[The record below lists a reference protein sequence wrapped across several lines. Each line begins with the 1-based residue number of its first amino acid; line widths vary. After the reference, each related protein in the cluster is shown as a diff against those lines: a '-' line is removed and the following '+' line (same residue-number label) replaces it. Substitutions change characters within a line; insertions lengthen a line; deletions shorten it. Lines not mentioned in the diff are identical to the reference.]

1 MVGSSL
7 GTRPNQDEIE
17 ISLFGPGF
25 GESLLLHLGL
35 DCWVVIDSC
44 LSSDTDEPAPIR
56 YLKSIGV
63 DPAQSIRLVLATH
76 WHDDHIR
83 GISDI
88 FAIAQNAKFL
98 CSAALRSSEFSELV
112 EFSKSLMTEESGA
125 TEFSRVMKILVGRGG
140 RSRRASIGP
149 EFVLAGQI
157 LDRRNSQLPYEI
169 HALSP
174 SSASLNLAFNEI
186 SNQVNEIRTRI
197 PGSRGTKKRIVAQGP
212 NHVAV
217 VLWLKIGDTAVLLG
231 SDLEETAN
239 LNTGWTVIVDSSVR
253 PSGKAE
259 VFKVPHHGSSTSHQ
273 PRVWQEMVE
282 TQPLVVLTPFLNGR
296 ILKPSA
302 SEVQQILSYTPH
314 AYITS
319 PVKQRQTKWASKTVE
334 KTIKDT
340 VIDIREVPRTMGQV
354 RLRKKHPSVGKGEW
368 RVDLIGSARSLNLA
382 HA

>member
-7 GTRPNQDEIE
+7 GTRPNEDEIE
-17 ISLFGPGF
+17 ISLFGPGY

-35 DCWVVIDSC
+35 DYWVVIDSC
-44 LSSDTDEPAPIR
+44 LSSGTDEPAPIR

-76 WHDDHIR
+76 WHDDHIG

-88 FAIAQNAKFL
+88 FSIAQNAKFF
-98 CSAALRSSEFSELV
+98 CSAALRASEFSQLV
-112 EFSKSLMTEESGA
+112 EFSKSIMTDISGA
-125 TEFSRVMKILVGRGG
+125 SEFSRIMNVLEGRGG
-140 RSRRASIGP
+140 RSRKASIGP

-157 LDRRNSQLPYEI
+157 LDRRNNQLPYEI

-174 SSASLNLAFNEI
+174 SSASLSLAFTEI
-186 SNQVNEIRTRI
+186 SDQVKEITTRR
-197 PGSRGTKKRIVAQGP
+197 PGARSTKRRIVAQGP
-212 NHVAV
+212 NNVAI
-217 VLWLKIGDTAVLLG
+217 VLWVKIGETAVLLG

-239 LNTGWTVIVDSSVR
+239 PNTGWTVIVDSAVR

-259 VFKVPHHGSSTSHQ
+259 VFKVPHHGSSTSYQ

-282 TQPLVVLTPFLNGR
+282 TQPLVVVAPFLNGR
-296 ILKPSA
+296 VLKPSV
-302 SEVQQILSYTPH
+302 SEVEQILFHTTH

-319 PVKQRQTKWASKTVE
+319 PVKRRQTKWASNTIE
-334 KTIKDT
+334 KTIKET

-354 RLRKKHPSVGKGEW
+354 RLRKKHPSVRNEEW
-368 RVDLIGSARSLNLA
+368 QVDLLGAARDLKLA

>member
-1 MVGSSL
+1 LVGSSI
-7 GTRPNQDEIE
+7 GTRPDQDEIE
-17 ISLFGPGF
+17 ISLFGPGY

-35 DCWVVIDSC
+35 DYWITIDSC

-88 FAIAQNAKFL
+88 FATAKNAKFL
-98 CSAALRSSEFSELV
+98 CSAALRYPEFSDLIEL
-112 EFSKSLMTEESGA
+112 SKTLMTDESGA
-125 TEFSRVMKILVGRGG
+125 SEFSRVMNVLKERGG
-140 RSRRASIGP
+140 RTRRASIGP

-157 LDRRNSQLPYEI
+157 LDRRDTQLHYEI

-174 SSASLNLAFNEI
+174 SNASLSLAFHEI
-186 SNQVNEIRTRI
+186 NNQVKEITTSV
-197 PGSRGTKKRIVAQGP
+197 PGSRGTKKRIVAQPP
-212 NHVAV
+212 NDVAV

-239 LNTGWTVIVDSSVR
+239 PYTGWTVIVDSSVR

-273 PRVWQEMVE
+273 PRVWEEMLE
-282 TQPLVVLTPFLNGR
+282 PHPLVVLTPFLRGQV
-296 ILKPSA
+296 LKPSF
-302 SEVQQILSYTPH
+302 SEVQEILSYTPN
-314 AYITS
+314 AYITAS
-319 PVKQRQTKWASKTVE
+319 AKPKRTKWTDKAVE
-334 KTIKDT
+334 RTIKET
-340 VIDIREVPRTMGQV
+340 VINIHEIPRVMGQI
-354 RLRKKHPSVGKGEW
+354 RLRKKHPSVRNEEW
-368 RVDLIGSARSLNLA
+368 MVDLIGSARRLELA